1 MDIIDVGIYLFWA
14 MLIVAIIIIL
24 AYSIINMISNPK
36 NAKKTLFQILAVIV
50 IGVASYFISRKL
62 HYDVYEETLAESLK
76 YEMSVKQVV
85 AVGMGII
92 MFYILAAAAIGSV
105 IYAEISK
112 VLSK

>member
-1 MDIIDVGIYLFWA
+1 MYAVLTDHDDWTVSHQYRFHT
-14 MLIVAIIIIL
+14 
-24 AYSIINMISNPK
+24 SI
-36 NAKKTLFQILAVIV
+36 
-50 IGVASYFISRKL
+50 
-62 HYDVYEETLAESLK
+62 AESLK
-76 YEMSVKQVV
+76 YKMSVKQVV